1 MGLQIAKALPFANLP
16 IFCGLAG
23 VGLVWLWL
31 RTLHFNRRYAP
42 GPPRWPIIG
51 NLLHFPLMH
60 PWLGLTEWKRAY
72 GDVVYLHGLGN
83 SVVVLNDLKA
93 VNELLDRKGVIYS
106 HRPLFAV
113 IGELVELDKSTPL
126 LPCDDVWKLHR
137 KLARTALSPDAIKKY
152 HIVQE
157 DIAALLNKSLCDD
170 PDDFRQNF
178 RLAAGRIILSVT
190 YGIHAQSYDDD
201 YICMAEQALEFITKS
216 MIPGAHL
223 ADSFPIR
230 KSVCPSWYPHT
241 NRIASHDVDMVQ
253 HLLNKPLQHVKT
265 QMVSRNAPPSL
276 THHLLASFDDD
287 GEFSSRDEYEETI
300 RWMAGSLFGGRTCS
314 SKHLSTYS
322 VVLTGVV
329 AMIMYPDAQARAQS
343 EIDTAIGEHR
353 LPTMKDKGSL
363 PYVEAFIKEIMRW
376 SPALPLSI
384 ARRTAQDDT
393 YEGYHIPKGTTVLPN
408 VWAISNDCDP
418 KYPPRDFIPERF
430 LDPNPAVD
438 PATYAF
444 GFGRRICPGRYLAE
458 NSIFII
464 VSTLL
469 AAFELSP
476 ELDGQDA
483 PRPFQPRFVSGLVS
497 SPESFKC
504 TIRPRSEERRKQVLD
519 RASAVTL

>member
-1 MGLQIAKALPFANLP
+1 
-16 IFCGLAG
+16 
-23 VGLVWLWL
+23 
-31 RTLHFNRRYAP
+31 
-42 GPPRWPIIG
+42 
-51 NLLHFPLMH
+51 MH

-170 PDDFRQNF
+170 PDDFRQTF

-201 YICMAEQALEFITKS
+201 YIRMAEQALEFITKS

-223 ADSFPIR
+223 ADSFPIL
-230 KSVCPSWYPHT
+230 KPLHALFFAKKVQ
-241 NRIASHDVDMVQ
+241 HDVDMVQ

-265 QMVSRNAPPSL
+265 QMFPPTDPPPYVQALGNAPPSL
-276 THHLLASFDDD
+276 THHLLASFGDD

-300 RWMAGSLFGGRTCS
+300 RWMAGSLFGVLQLVLKRLCTA
-314 SKHLSTYS
+314 KTYS

-393 YEGYHIPKGTTVLPN
+393 YEGLLLLVVETSLMLNPIIIPSGYHIPKGTTVLPN
-408 VWAISNDCDP
+408 VW
-418 KYPPRDFIPERF
+418 
-430 LDPNPAVD
+430 
-438 PATYAF
+438 
-444 GFGRRICPGRYLAE
+444 
-458 NSIFII
+458 
-464 VSTLL
+464 
-469 AAFELSP
+469 
-476 ELDGQDA
+476 
-483 PRPFQPRFVSGLVS
+483 
-497 SPESFKC
+497 
-504 TIRPRSEERRKQVLD
+504 
-519 RASAVTL
+519 